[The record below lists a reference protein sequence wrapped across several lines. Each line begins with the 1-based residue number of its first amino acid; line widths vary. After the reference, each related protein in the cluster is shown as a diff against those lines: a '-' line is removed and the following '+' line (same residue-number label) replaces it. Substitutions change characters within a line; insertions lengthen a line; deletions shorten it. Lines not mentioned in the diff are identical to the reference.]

1 MTFSIIVISEDDY
14 KFLWSLAGIIQ
25 QPQHNIFASR
35 VFREFMDIH
44 IVHTFLLYTVHS
56 SLNKQCSVFHSV
68 QLHWSDDQTHNNW
81 EQIH

>member
-14 KFLWSLAGIIQ
+14 KFLQSLAGIIQ

-56 SLNKQCSVFHSV
+56 KQTMFSVPLSTIA
-68 QLHWSDDQTHNNW
+68 LK
-81 EQIH
+81 